1 MWSLCQVNR
10 IPMIFACFDYFL
22 RVNSY
27 SGVALM
33 KVFFLGFS
41 IHSARLS
48 SRDIVEDTI
57 SIYVLT
63 SLPAEYKNLATPLPI
78 RYHKSFLISH
88 KYL

>member
-1 MWSLCQVNR
+1 
-10 IPMIFACFDYFL
+10 MIFACFDYFL

-88 KYL
+88 RYL